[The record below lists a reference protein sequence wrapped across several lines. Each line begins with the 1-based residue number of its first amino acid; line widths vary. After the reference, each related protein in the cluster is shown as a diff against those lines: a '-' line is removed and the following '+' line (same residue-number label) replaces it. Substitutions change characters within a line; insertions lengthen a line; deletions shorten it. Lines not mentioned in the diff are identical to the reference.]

1 MLPNVD
7 SILSLFPTNRK
18 KDESQNDSNKSAH
31 PQPRKKK
38 VSNILKFGVLEREMS
53 AEVGEGNYM
62 GECVMDILQETG
74 LDLFAEKR
82 KERER
87 EKGGKLKKI
96 EEN

>member
-1 MLPNVD
+1 
-7 SILSLFPTNRK
+7 
-18 KDESQNDSNKSAH
+18 
-31 PQPRKKK
+31 
-38 VSNILKFGVLEREMS
+38 MS

-87 EKGGKLKKI
+87 EGG
-96 EEN
+96 EN